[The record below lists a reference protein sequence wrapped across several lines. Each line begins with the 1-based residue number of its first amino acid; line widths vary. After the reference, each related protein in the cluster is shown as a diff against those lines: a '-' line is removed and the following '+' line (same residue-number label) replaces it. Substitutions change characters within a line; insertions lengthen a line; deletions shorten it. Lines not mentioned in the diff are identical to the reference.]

1 MKLAL
6 AIVLV
11 TTTVAATAGATPA
24 EPKGAHPR
32 MILDGGLRSAWKQQ
46 AGLEHG
52 PVVGSIKLCAHAR
65 ETHEHDSGVYR
76 GSEWVKVLQACLVAW
91 GATDSKDDAA
101 TAIKFATALLE
112 DQDMIGDHKGGD
124 SIVTHDDGYPI
135 RMVAWTAI
143 AYDWLYDQWPAEL
156 RARAR
161 GHWKAWL
168 AWYRD
173 KGYRKDTPGTNY
185 HAGYL
190 FAATVIAIAQG
201 GEAGADGAKLWTE
214 VADKMWAKDMAV
226 AFTDD
231 GALAGGEWP
240 EGWQYGP
247 LSVAEIAFAARAMRQ
262 NGAPVQTARWLRQL
276 LRVHVYG
283 LTPGDGVFVLGDS
296 EDETAAYVK
305 PSPLTLDAIALGDA
319 SPDDKRWA
327 RGELSRLQL
336 QDVDWLVFDAIAGVG
351 DKPELPPRAS
361 WPTWYVATAVRT
373 LFARTSWNPDA
384 VWFVAE
390 CAPWLDVDHHV
401 PNAGDFALSR
411 GKDDVIV
418 DPSPY
423 GSQSTLTTNAPT
435 IRNPKFPQ
443 EYQPSQGY
451 WSEKT
456 GWNML
461 TQRASGIVA
470 GRCDYADQFK
480 FQDAPS
486 SVPEA
491 VRDLVLIPST
501 DRKDAALVVIDHA
514 DTGGA
519 DREMHLQFHSTGKL
533 VLTGSK
539 GDGATA
545 TVGGTKL
552 VITNLLHAGK
562 PVIGTPSGK
571 DCFKEGTVRGTC
583 TAARIPST
591 AYRLELPGPTP
602 RAVHIIAATDPK
614 TSVTSTALSGPDWGG
629 VALAGMRDA
638 AIIWR
643 TKGTGAF
650 TYTAPHGVHV
660 VLDAP
665 DKASVTAKPEG
676 AGCAVAITTAKGG
689 AALAPPLVIALDD
702 QCKITPDPEAATGVP
717 VAPTLTKPTTHP
729 RTSRRGGCC
738 GTQSGPASPIA
749 TGALVLGLFMWPR
762 RRKILKKS

>member
-1 MKLAL
+1 MKAAV
-6 AIVLV
+6 AILLV
-11 TTTVAATAGATPA
+11 FSAVAGATPP

-32 MILDGGLRSAWKQQ
+32 IILDGSLRSAWKQQ

-52 PVVGSIKLCAHAR
+52 PVVGAIKLCAHAR
-65 ETHEHDSGVYR
+65 TTREHDSGVYR

-91 GATDSKDDAA
+91 AATDSKDDAA
-101 TAIKFATALLE
+101 TATRFATALLD
-112 DQDMIGDHKGGD
+112 DQDTIGDHKGGD
-124 SIVTHDDGYPI
+124 GIVAHDDGYPI
-135 RMVAWTAI
+135 RMVAWSAI
-143 AYDWLYDQWPAEL
+143 AYDWLHDQWPEEL

-161 GHWKAWL
+161 SRWKAWL
-168 AWYRD
+168 AWYRE

-190 FAATVIAIAQG
+190 FAATVIAIAQA
-201 GEAGADGAKLWTE
+201 GEAGGDGAKLRAD

-231 GALAGGEWP
+231 GPLAGGEWP

-247 LSVAEIAFAARAMRQ
+247 LSVAEIAFTARAMRQ

-276 LRVHVYG
+276 LRVHIYG
-283 LTPGDGVFVLGDS
+283 LTPGDGTFVLGDS
-296 EDETAAYVK
+296 EDETSAYVK

-373 LFARTSWNPDA
+373 IFARTSWNPDA

-401 PNAGDFALSR
+401 PNAGTFGLSR

-418 DPSPY
+418 DSSPY

-435 IRNPKFPQ
+435 IRNPKFPK
-443 EYQPSQGY
+443 EYQPSQGF

-456 GWNML
+456 GWNVL
-461 TQRASGIVA
+461 SQRASGIVA

-480 FQDAPS
+480 FQEAAS

-491 VRDLVLIPST
+491 VRDLVLIPSE
-501 DRKDAALVVIDHA
+501 DRKNAALVVVDRA

-519 DREMHLQFHSTGKL
+519 DREMHLQFHTPGKL
-533 VLTGSK
+533 AQAAT
-539 GDGATA
+539 GATA
-545 TVGGTKL
+545 TIGGTKL
-552 VITNLLHAGK
+552 AITNLGGAGK
-562 PVIGTPSGK
+562 PMIATPAAK

-583 TAARIPST
+583 DAARIPVT
-591 AYRLELPGPTP
+591 TYQLELPGPNP
-602 RAVHIIAATDPK
+602 RAVHVIAATDPK
-614 TSVTSTALSGPDWGG
+614 ISVTSSALAGSDWAG

-638 AIIWR
+638 SIIWR
-643 TKGTGAF
+643 TKGSGGF
-650 TYTAPHGVHV
+650 TYTAPHGMHV
-660 VLDAP
+660 VLDGP
-665 DKASVTAKPEG
+665 DKAKVTAKPEG
-676 AGCAVAITTAKGG
+676 AGCAVSIASGG
-689 AALAPPLVIALDD
+689 DLTPPLVIALDP

-717 VAPTLTKPTTHP
+717 VEHTLTKPTTSHP
-729 RTSRRGGCC
+729 RASRAGCC
-738 GTQSGPASPIA
+738 GAQTGPASPVA

-762 RRKILKKS
+762 RRRSLKKS

>member
-11 TTTVAATAGATPA
+11 TTTVAAA
-24 EPKGAHPR
+24 EPTGPHPR
-32 MILDGGLRSAWKQQ
+32 MLLDSGLRAAWKQQ

-52 PVVGSIKLCAHAR
+52 PVVGAIKLCAHAR
-65 ETHEHDSGVYR
+65 DTREHDNGVYR
-76 GSEWVKVLQACLVAW
+76 GSEWVKVVQACLVAW

-101 TAIKFATALLE
+101 TAIKFATALLD
-112 DQDMIGDHKGGD
+112 DQDTIGDHKGGD
-124 SIVTHDDGYPI
+124 GVVAHDDGYPI
-135 RMVAWTAI
+135 RMVGPWTAI

-161 GHWKAWL
+161 ERWKAWL
-168 AWYRD
+168 AWYRE
-173 KGYRKDTPGTNY
+173 KGYRKDTPGSNY

-190 FAATVIAIAQG
+190 FAATAIAIAEG
-201 GEAGADGAKLWTE
+201 GEAGADGAKLWSE

-262 NGAPVQTARWLRQL
+262 AGAPVQTARWLRQL

-283 LTPGDGVFVLGDS
+283 LTPGDGVFVLGDA
-296 EDETAAYVK
+296 EDEASAYVK
-305 PSPLTLDAIALGDA
+305 PSPLTLDAVALGDA

-390 CAPWLDVDHHV
+390 CAPWLDIDHHV

-418 DPSPY
+418 DPAPY
-423 GSQSTLTTNAPT
+423 GSQSTFTTNAPT
-435 IRNPKFPQ
+435 IRAPKFPQ
-443 EYQPSQGY
+443 DYQPSQGY

-470 GRCDYADQFK
+470 ARCDYADQFK
-480 FQDAPS
+480 FQDTPS
-486 SVPEA
+486 SVHEA
-491 VRDLVLIPST
+491 IRDLVLVPSA
-501 DRKDAALVVIDHA
+501 DRKDAALVVIDRA
-514 DTGGA
+514 DSGGA
-519 DREMHLQFHSTGKL
+519 DREMHLQFRTPGKL
-533 VLTGSK
+533 ALTA
-539 GDGATA
+539 DGATA
-545 TVGGTKL
+545 TIGGTKL
-552 VITNLLHAGK
+552 AITNLAHAGK
-562 PVIGTPSGK
+562 PVIGAPTTK
-571 DCFKEGTVRGTC
+571 DCFKAGSVRGTC
-583 TAARIPST
+583 DAARTPVT
-591 AYRLELPGPTP
+591 DYRLELPGPTP
-602 RAVHIIAATDPK
+602 RAVHVIAATDPK
-614 TSVTSTALSGPDWGG
+614 TTVTSTALAGSDWAG
-629 VALAGMRDA
+629 VALAGMREA

-643 TKGTGAF
+643 TKGSGAF
-650 TYTAPHGVHV
+650 TYTAPKGMHV

-665 DKASVTAKPEG
+665 DKAAVTAKPDG
-676 AGCAVAITTAKGG
+676 AGCAVSIGAGG
-689 AALAPPLVIALDD
+689 ALVPPLVIALDAH
-702 QCKITPDPEAATGVP
+702 CAITPDPEAATGVP
-717 VAPTLTKPTTHP
+717 LANTLTKPTSSP
-729 RTSRRGGCC
+729 RAARGGGCC

-762 RRKILKKS
+762 RRKTLKKS